1 MTMFKR
7 FSCIVLGTVVT
18 SLVSVVEPAQAF
30 NSSVDGVAASV
41 QTVSKQADSFDQTA
55 FADSSTRPIS
65 QTTLST
71 VTTGV
76 GDVAVIAGIIIMLLE
91 GLNGN
96 GNGNGESAAAP
107 IDRPVDQGNPIDP
120 GNPPKE
126 VPTPALLPGFVG
138 MGIAAIRK
146 RRHTKSDQA

>member
-7 FSCIVLGTVVT
+7 FSCIALGTVVT
-18 SLVSVVEPAQAF
+18 SLVSVIEPAQAF
-30 NSSVDGVAASV
+30 NSSVDDTAAASV
-41 QTVSKQADSFDQTA
+41 QTVSKQTDSFAQTGSA
-55 FADSSTRPIS
+55 RTMS

-71 VTTGV
+71 ATTGV
-76 GDVAVIAGIIIMLLE
+76 ADVAVIAGLIIMLLE
-91 GLNGN
+91 GLDGN
-96 GNGNGESAAAP
+96 GNGGSATAP
-107 IDRPVDQGNPIDP
+107 IDQPVDKGNPIDP

-146 RRHTKSDQA
+146 RRQTKTDQD

>member
-7 FSCIVLGTVVT
+7 FSCIALGTVIT
-18 SLVSVVEPAQAF
+18 SLVSVTEPAQAF
-30 NSSVDGVAASV
+30 NSSVEDTAVASV
-41 QTVSKQADSFDQTA
+41 QTVSKQADGFDQTA
-55 FADSSTRPIS
+55 SADRSTRTIS
-65 QTTLST
+65 QSTLGT

-76 GDVAVIAGIIIMLLE
+76 GDVAVIAGLIIMLLE
-91 GLNGN
+91 GLD

-107 IDRPVDQGNPIDP
+107 IDQPVDNGNPIDP

-146 RRHTKSDQA
+146 RRQTEMNQD